1 MARDFR
7 VNSQSCLSFIEELR
21 KHDAKVDH
29 MNSKVHQMLLKVT
42 KGDLSGFKSRIGS
55 SDLPKE
61 ALSFLNGLDIE
72 EENQEIKVEAL

>member
-1 MARDFR
+1 
-7 VNSQSCLSFIEELR
+7 
-21 KHDAKVDH
+21 
-29 MNSKVHQMLLKVT
+29 MLLKVT

-61 ALSFLNGLDIE
+61 AMSFLNGLDIE